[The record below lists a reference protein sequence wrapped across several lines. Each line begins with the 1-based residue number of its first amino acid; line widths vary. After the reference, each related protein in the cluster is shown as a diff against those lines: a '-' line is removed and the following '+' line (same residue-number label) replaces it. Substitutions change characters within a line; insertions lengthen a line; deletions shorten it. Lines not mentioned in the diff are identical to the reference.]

1 MVNVSL
7 TTELDE
13 WVVNKVK
20 SGMYKT
26 SSEVVRE
33 GLRLLIQRDIQKQA
47 MLEELKTELMI
58 GCKQLDFG
66 KSQVFDD
73 SLIQTIK
80 EQGRQRSG
88 L

>member
-1 MVNVSL
+1 VNVSL

-33 GLRLLIQRDIQKQA
+33 GLRLLLQRDIQKQA

-58 GCKQLDFG
+58 GCKQLDSG
-66 KSQVFDD
+66 KSLVFDD

>member
-1 MVNVSL
+1 MNISL

-20 SGMYKT
+20 SGMYKS
-26 SSEVVRE
+26 SSEVIRE
-33 GLRLLIQRDIQKQA
+33 GLRLLLQRDLQKQA
-47 MLEELKTELMI
+47 MLEEFKTELLI
-58 GCKQLDFG
+58 GCRQLDAG
-66 KSQVFDD
+66 KSQIFDD
-73 SLIQTIK
+73 SLIRTIK